1 MKKVSPSGF
10 ICVGTLLTLE
20 LALNVVVWYFADT
33 AWVLLMVIIGYSYV
47 DPVRE
52 VVMCFPQTRDA
63 SRLCVDKRSSSGGIA
78 GR

>member
-20 LALNVVVWYFADT
+20 WRLDIVVWYLADT

-52 VVMCFPQTRDA
+52 VMVCFPRTRDA
-63 SRLCVDKRSSSGGIA
+63 SRLCVDKRSISGGIA

>member
-1 MKKVSPSGF
+1 MKKGQSKWLYLCRYTPNFGV
-10 ICVGTLLTLE
+10 
-20 LALNVVVWYFADT
+20 ALYIVVWYLADT